1 MNTFTKSIV
10 IASTFATIAATAF
23 TSVSASAA
31 IKVSDN
37 NTAVFNIGGTIDPM
51 CKINSQG
58 HANAA
63 SLILDETNTTQ
74 EVGTLS
80 VWCNTGSNATTKYSS
95 ANNGYLVSG
104 EHKIA
109 YKLDVGNFVSNVA
122 LTSEYTASST
132 QAGFD
137 RNGASEAH
145 ALKVTPLS
153 TGLDAAGDYSDTIT
167 VTVSYN

>member
-10 IASTFATIAATAF
+10 IASTLATAIA
-23 TSVSASAA
+23 SVSATAA

-51 CKINSQG
+51 CKVNSQG

-63 SLILDETNTTQ
+63 ALILDETNATQ
-74 EVGTLS
+74 EVGTLR
-80 VWCNTGSNATTKYSS
+80 VWCNTGGNATTKYAS

-104 EHKIA
+104 EHRIA
-109 YKLDVGNFVSNVA
+109 YTLDVGNFLSNVD
-122 LTSEYTASST
+122 LTSDYTASST
-132 QAGFD
+132 SAGFD